1 MMGNLQDLQNMV
13 SAWLASRMPTPE
25 MIREQIA
32 RVRVIY
38 PEVTDEEA
46 EALARE
52 FETIHGITM
61 SIGSTLQKNIDFEP
75 WLDSAKA
82 KNAIDFYFWERYQ
95 KLLVTKGFSARVLA
109 SFANVT
115 DRTLGL
121 LENPKREGK
130 WDRRGMVVGHVQSGK
145 TANYTGLVC
154 KAADAGYKVIIVI
167 AGIHNNL
174 RSQTQMRLD
183 EGFTGFDSARLL
195 SNQPDTSQVIGVG
208 RYDSRRRPSVFTNS
222 LRDFNKATAT
232 SVATPLENLKTPA
245 LFVIKKNSYTLKNL
259 LEWLREHNAR
269 RGGSSISEPM
279 LLIDDEADNASINIG
294 SGRDEVSAI
303 NGQIRQLLEIFDR
316 SCYIGYT
323 ATPFANIFIDPDS
336 DDEMFGDDLFPR
348 DFIVS
353 LDPPDN
359 YFGPSLVFGNDIE
372 GAEQGQFIRHIED
385 NEDLLPLRHLV
396 SHDVVALP
404 DSLRTA
410 VRTFIVARAIRL
422 ARGQTDKHNSML
434 VNASRFNNV
443 QNRLRDQ
450 IHVLVE
456 DIRHSIRVNGALSQ
470 KLALT
475 DSEIAALHEVF
486 IREYE
491 RASGLSWGS
500 VQQKLLESIAPVNV
514 VVVNRM
520 SSSSLN
526 YAEHA
531 TSGLN
536 VIVVGGYSL
545 SRGMTLEGL
554 SISYLLRNSMMYDTL
569 MQMGRWFGYRP
580 GYEDLCRIWM
590 PEEAEGW
597 YAHIANSIEELRD
610 ELRRMEAVSATPK
623 EFGLRV
629 RSHPDRLL
637 VTARNKM
644 GSSRPIRISVGLANE
659 FIETAI
665 LWRNSENLETN
676 RRAAITL
683 GKKIRNAGLLNS
695 ANAEDAA
702 SGKLVHQVPADL
714 IMEFLLTFQN
724 HPSAYLTDT
733 EPVRGYIEDR
743 ISSELSEW
751 DVLFP
756 GLAERSEKSLVSDIL
771 GFRIICQRRSPGKRS
786 TKDLLMITNKQRVAS
801 RGIEK
806 IGLTQDEISEAE
818 ERYRNETTSLH
829 SGRHLNFPDRIYRRL
844 RKKPLLAVHLLA
856 IGQEGEDLSGSSPIV
871 AWSISFP
878 QTSVEESNATYLV
891 NPTWLLER
899 YGPEDDEDEMAGDDG
914 RND

>member
-1 MMGNLQDLQNMV
+1 MGNLQDLKNMV

-25 MIREQIA
+25 MIREQIT
-32 RVRVIY
+32 RVRVIC
-38 PEVTDEEA
+38 PEVTDKEA

-61 SIGSTLQKNIDFEP
+61 SIGSTLQKNVDFEP

-82 KNAIDFYFWERYQ
+82 RNAFDFYFWERYQ
-95 KLLVTKGFSARVLA
+95 KLLVAKGFSARVLA
-109 SFANVT
+109 PFDNVT

-195 SNQPDTSQVIGVG
+195 SNQPDTSRVIGVG
-208 RYDSRRRPSVFTNS
+208 RYDSRRRPNVFTNS

-232 SVATPLENLKTPA
+232 SVATPLENLKEPA
-245 LFVIKKNSYTLKNL
+245 LFVIKKNTYTLKNL

-279 LLIDDEADNASINIG
+279 LLIDDEADNASINIRR
-294 SGRDEVSAI
+294 GRDEVSSI

-359 YFGPSLVFGNDIE
+359 YFGPSRVFVNDLE

-385 NEDLLPLRHLV
+385 NEDLLPLRHLI

-434 VNASRFNNV
+434 VNASCFNNV

-456 DIRHSIRVNGALSQ
+456 DIRHSIRVNGALPEKQ
-470 KLALT
+470 ALS
-475 DSEIAALHEVF
+475 DPEIAALHEVF
-486 IREYE
+486 IREYK
-491 RASGLSWGS
+491 RTSGLSWGG

-514 VVVNRM
+514 VAVNRI

-526 YAEHA
+526 YAEQA

-597 YAHIANSIEELRD
+597 YAHIADSIEELRD

-623 EFGLRV
+623 EFGLKV
-629 RSHPDRLL
+629 RSHPDSLI

-644 GSSRPIRISVGLANE
+644 GSSKKITISVGLAKK

-665 LWRNSENLETN
+665 LWRDSENLETN
-676 RRAAITL
+676 RRAGIIL
-683 GKKIRNAGLLNS
+683 SKKIRNAGLDL
-695 ANAEDAA
+695 ANAEDTT
-702 SGKLVHQVPADL
+702 GKLAHQVPADL

-724 HPSAYLTDT
+724 HPSSCLTDT
-733 EPVRGYIEDR
+733 ESVRGYIEDR

-756 GLAERSEKSLVSDIL
+756 GLVEKSEKSLVSDIL
-771 GFRIICQRRSPGKRS
+771 GFRITCQRRSPGKRS
-786 TKDLLMITNKQRVAS
+786 TKDMLMITNKQRVAS

-806 IGLTQDEISEAE
+806 TGLTSDEISEAE
-818 ERYRNETTSLH
+818 EKYRNETASSH

-844 RKKPLLAVHLLA
+844 RKNPLLLVHLLA
-856 IGQEGEDLSGSSPIV
+856 IGQEDEDLSRSTPIV

-878 QTSVEESNATYLV
+878 QTSVEEKNATYMV
-891 NPTWLLER
+891 NPTWLVER
-899 YGPEDDEDEMAGDDG
+899 YGPEDDEDEMAGDDD

>member
-1 MMGNLQDLQNMV
+1 MSNLQDLKNMV

-25 MIREQIA
+25 MIREQIT

-38 PEVTDEEA
+38 PEVTDKEA

-61 SIGSTLQKNIDFEP
+61 SIGSTLQKNVGFEP

-82 KNAIDFYFWERYQ
+82 RNAIDSYFWERYQ
-95 KLLVTKGFSARVLA
+95 KLLVMKGFSALVLA
-109 SFANVT
+109 PFDSVT

-195 SNQPDTSQVIGVG
+195 SNQPDTSKVIGVG
-208 RYDSRRRPSVFTNS
+208 RYDSRRRPNVFTNS

-232 SVATPLENLKTPA
+232 SVATPLENLKQPA
-245 LFVIKKNSYTLKNL
+245 LFVVKKNTYTLKNL

-279 LLIDDEADNASINIG
+279 LLIDDEADNASINIRR
-294 SGRDEVSAI
+294 GRDEVSPI

-359 YFGPSLVFGNDIE
+359 YFGPSRVFVNDLE
-372 GAEQGQFIRHIED
+372 GAEQGQIIRHIED
-385 NEDLLPLRHLV
+385 NEDLLPLRHLI

-422 ARGQTDKHNSML
+422 ARGQTYEHNSML

-456 DIRHSIRVNGALSQ
+456 NIRHSIRVNGAMPEKQALS
-470 KLALT
+470 
-475 DSEIAALHEVF
+475 DPEIAALYEVF
-486 IREYE
+486 VREYK
-491 RASGLSWGS
+491 RTSGLSWRD
-500 VQQKLLESIAPVNV
+500 VQHKLLESIAPVNV
-514 VVVNRM
+514 VAVNRI

-526 YAEHA
+526 YAEQEK
-531 TSGLN
+531 SGLN

-545 SRGMTLEGL
+545 SRGLTLEGL

-597 YAHIANSIEELRD
+597 YAHIADSIEELRD

-623 EFGLRV
+623 EFGLKV
-629 RSHPDRLL
+629 RSHPDRLI

-644 GSSRPIRISVGLANE
+644 GSSQEISISVGLANQ

-665 LWRNSENLETN
+665 LCRDSENLETN
-676 RRAAITL
+676 RRAAIIL
-683 GKKIRNAGLLNS
+683 SKKIRNAGLDS
-695 ANAEDAA
+695 ENAADKTG
-702 SGKLVHQVPADL
+702 GKLVHQVPADL

-724 HPSAYLTDT
+724 YPSSYLTDT

-756 GLAERSEKSLVSDIL
+756 GLFEKSEKSLVSDIL

-786 TKDLLMITNKQRVAS
+786 TKDMLMITNKQRVAS

-806 IGLTQDEISEAE
+806 TGLTSDEISEAE
-818 ERYRNETTSLH
+818 ERYRGGKASSH
-829 SGRHLNFPDRIYRRL
+829 SGRHLNFPDRIYRWI
-844 RKKPLLAVHLLA
+844 RKKPLLLVHLLA
-856 IGQEGEDLSGSSPIV
+856 IGQEDEDLSRSVPII

-878 QTSVEESNATYLV
+878 QTSVEEKNANYMV
-891 NPTWLLER
+891 NPTWLVER
-899 YGPEDDEDEMAGDDG
+899 YGPEDDEDEMAGDDD